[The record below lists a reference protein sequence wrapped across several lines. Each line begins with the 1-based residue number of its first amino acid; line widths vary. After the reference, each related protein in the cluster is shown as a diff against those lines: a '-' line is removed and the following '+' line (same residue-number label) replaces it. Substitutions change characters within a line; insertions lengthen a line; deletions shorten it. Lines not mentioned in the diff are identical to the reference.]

1 MMRVPVEYFPNAAV
15 KHWHHILLGASAV
28 SHRHIG
34 VSARS
39 LAHKE
44 GEMWYTKVLSAW
56 LFLEGTRVSSDEL
69 QEVECPGADDGLCA
83 ALHP

>member
-1 MMRVPVEYFPNAAV
+1 MSE
-15 KHWHHILLGASAV
+15 HGASAV
-28 SHRHIG
+28 PHRHIG

-39 LAHKE
+39 LAQKE
-44 GEMWYTKVLSAW
+44 GEMRYTKVLNAW